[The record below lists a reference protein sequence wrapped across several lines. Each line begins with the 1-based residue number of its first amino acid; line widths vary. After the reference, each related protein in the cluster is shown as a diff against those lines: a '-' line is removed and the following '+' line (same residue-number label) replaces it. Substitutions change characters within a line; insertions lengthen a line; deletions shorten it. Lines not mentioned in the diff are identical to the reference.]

1 MPKFKEFDFSL
12 RKKSN
17 QQMNNRRYLLQAA
30 CVSLF
35 LTVGT
40 ISNSFAQFG
49 GYGNGYGRGGM
60 GGGGFGGSQ
69 MGGPSFDTSKPKPP
83 LDPDEVA
90 KEETKFMV
98 KKLKLTDEQEIVIS
112 SLNEDYAYQR
122 KDLYEQIKRDFG
134 LVPPTPAQIDTAKE
148 KMLALEARKDKELEK
163 ILTPEQFKIYQDIKA
178 KNMKNAK
185 KG

>member
-1 MPKFKEFDFSL
+1 MNIRKIFKQTFF
-12 RKKSN
+12 
-17 QQMNNRRYLLQAA
+17 
-30 CVSLF
+30 VSLF
-35 LTVGT
+35 VTLATSTVT
-40 ISNSFAQFG
+40 FAQYG

-98 KKLKLTDEQEIVIS
+98 KKLKLTDEQEIIIS

-134 LVPPTPAQIDTAKE
+134 LMQPTTAQIDAAKE

-163 ILTPEQFKIYQDIKA
+163 ILTAEQFKTYQDIKA